1 MNIRY
6 VIPRF
11 IRHILPDEIAKKLLE
26 QRFIIKPGIET
37 SDPTAAV
44 QSYLDALTKN
54 GFSIKGKRVL
64 IFGYGGRYDVGLG
77 LVEKGATQVVLSDLF
92 TSPDPNRNR
101 ALLQHYPIL
110 LTEKEGIV
118 VPKGNQLL
126 LVQGNI
132 EEKAIQEAI
141 GKVDLVLT
149 NSVYE
154 HLVNVDNITRIL
166 AEMLL
171 PGGAHFHKID
181 LRDHFFKYPFEM
193 LTFSEST
200 WRRWLNPSSNHNRF
214 RYNDYMQIFERYF
227 ENVVMEVT
235 DFLPEAFAKIKSKI
249 QPEFLT
255 GDDEIDAIGQISV
268 FASNPKQ

>member
-26 QRFIIKPGIET
+26 QRLIIKPGIET

-54 GFSIKGKRVL
+54 GFSIEGKRVL

-110 LTEKEGIV
+110 LTEKKGIV
-118 VPKGNQLL
+118 VPKGDQLV

-132 EEKAIQEAI
+132 EEKAIQDAI

-154 HLVNVDNITRIL
+154 HLVNVDNITRVL
-166 AEMLL
+166 AKMLL

-181 LRDHFFKYPFEM
+181 LRDHYFKYPFEM

-214 RYNDYMQIFERYF
+214 RYNDYTQIFKRYF
-227 ENVVMEVT
+227 ENVVVEVT

>member
-54 GFSIKGKRVL
+54 GFSIEGKRVL

-118 VPKGNQLL
+118 VPKGNQLV

-132 EEKAIQEAI
+132 EEKEIQEAI

-154 HLVNVDNITRIL
+154 HLVNVDNITRVL
-166 AEMLL
+166 ANMLL

-181 LRDHFFKYPFEM
+181 LRDHYFKYPFEM

-214 RYNDYMQIFERYF
+214 RYNDYTQIFERYF
-227 ENVVMEVT
+227 ENVVVEVT
-235 DFLPEAFAKIKSKI
+235 DFLPEAFAKVKSKI